1 MSNTQSSKKRGF
13 CTFLLD
19 NKRYAVDILTVQDVN
34 RHLRITPV
42 YGAPDY
48 VLGLVNLRGQ
58 VVNAVDTK
66 CALGLGPMEVT
77 ENTRQLVLKTNSDLQ
92 ARGITD
98 LSTSEDLIGLLVD
111 RVSDVID
118 VEESQIEVPPPALAQ
133 RQGAVVHGVV
143 QLEGEVLRILDPS
156 KLLAFEVDAA

>member
-1 MSNTQSSKKRGF
+1 
-13 CTFLLD
+13 
-19 NKRYAVDILTVQDVN
+19 
-34 RHLRITPV
+34 
-42 YGAPDY
+42 
-48 VLGLVNLRGQ
+48 
-58 VVNAVDTK
+58 
-66 CALGLGPMEVT
+66 MEVT